1 MELHITSTIKYTYP
15 SSHYAKPHSHPCYEI
30 IVYFS
35 GTGTTTID
43 GTEHR
48 FSPHTVAFI
57 PPHVMHDET
66 YDNCG
71 GELICIYFVG
81 DRIPF
86 DPGQH
91 LIFVPEVGTV
101 QQNAMQLYKEIRS
114 QPLGYREKA
123 LHLLN
128 ILLIDLARSTT
139 EKSQDRNR
147 LESVYH
153 FICFNYA
160 NRLNFRALAAES
172 GFSYDYFRRLFRQTY
187 GISPQKL
194 LIEQRFTA
202 ARVLLEQ
209 ENLTV
214 TEIAM
219 RCGFADGSQFTHM
232 FRQKY
237 GFPPRNFRRAAI
249 EVASHR
255 E

>member
-57 PPHVMHDET
+57 PPEVVHDET
-66 YDNCG
+66 YDSCG
-71 GELICIYFVG
+71 GELICIYFTC
-81 DRIPF
+81 DRLPYT
-86 DPGQH
+86 PGQA
-91 LIFVPEVGTV
+91 LIFVPEIVPI
-101 QQNAMQLYKEIRS
+101 QQSVLQLYKEIRT
-114 QPLGYREKA
+114 QPMGFRQKA
-123 LHLLN
+123 HLLLE
-128 ILLIDLARSTT
+128 ILLIDLARATT
-139 EKSQDRNR
+139 EKSREQNR

-153 FICFNYA
+153 YICYNYA
-160 NRLNFRALAAES
+160 NRLNFRTLAAES

-187 GISPQKL
+187 NLSPQKL
-194 LIEQRFTA
+194 QIEQRFTA
-202 ARVLLEQ
+202 ARALLEQ
-209 ENLTV
+209 GNMTV

-219 RCGFADGSQFTHM
+219 LCGFADGSQFAHM

-237 GFPPRNFRRAAI
+237 GISPRDYRNAA
-249 EVASHR
+249 ESTDTGTP
-255 E
+255 

>member
-57 PPHVMHDET
+57 PPHVTHDET

-91 LIFVPEVGTV
+91 LIFVPEVVTV
-101 QQNAMQLYKEIRS
+101 QHNAMQLYKEIRS
-114 QPLGYREKA
+114 
-123 LHLLN
+123 
-128 ILLIDLARSTT
+128 
-139 EKSQDRNR
+139 
-147 LESVYH
+147 
-153 FICFNYA
+153 
-160 NRLNFRALAAES
+160 
-172 GFSYDYFRRLFRQTY
+172 
-187 GISPQKL
+187 
-194 LIEQRFTA
+194 
-202 ARVLLEQ
+202 
-209 ENLTV
+209 
-214 TEIAM
+214 
-219 RCGFADGSQFTHM
+219 
-232 FRQKY
+232 
-237 GFPPRNFRRAAI
+237 
-249 EVASHR
+249 
-255 E
+255 